1 MLDRILKLMADNR
14 ITATALSKEL
24 GASPSIVQDWKKGKS
39 KPTVNQV
46 ILLSKFFNVTT
57 DYILLGTLSDSQH
70 NILNAFNNNNHSTIT
85 ITNGETKTRQLTEIE
100 AEIIKIASNL
110 NTRARTKLLSYAY
123 ELDTDEDNKNEE

>member
-1 MLDRILKLMADNR
+1 MVERILKLMADNR
-14 ITATALSKEL
+14 VTATALSKEL
-24 GASPSIVQDWKKGKS
+24 GSSPSIVQDWKKGKS

-57 DYILLGTLSDSQH
+57 DYILLGTVNNSQS
-70 NILNAFNNNNHSTIT
+70 NILNAFNNNSHSTIT
-85 ITNGETKTRQLTEIE
+85 VTNGETKTRQLTEIE

-123 ELDTDEDNKNEE
+123 ELDINEDNKNEE